1 MLYNLLVPLSDYL
14 SILNVFRYITFRT
27 AYAAVTAMI
36 ITLLIGPY
44 MIRKLKE
51 MSFNMKSKGYEPDR
65 HKQKEGTPTMG
76 GVIIV
81 GSAVLSTLLWA
92 NLENPYIWI
101 VLFVFISYG
110 LLGFMDDYKKTILKN
125 PDGISAKTK
134 FMGQLVVAVAATA
147 MIMQADTEGVAT
159 KLAMPFFKHIVF
171 DLSYFYFVF
180 AVFVIIGASN
190 AVNLTD
196 GLDGLAIA
204 PSVIAFGTLALLVYL
219 SGNIKFAEYL
229 QIIYVRG
236 AGELAVF
243 CGAMVGAG
251 LGFLWY
257 NAHPASVFMGDVGS
271 LSIGGAL
278 ATVAVIA
285 KHELVLAIVGGVF
298 VVETLS
304 VILQVGYF
312 KMSGG
317 KRLFRMAPIHHHFE
331 LAGWSETKITVRFWI
346 VSIILALVALS
357 TLKLR

>member
-1 MLYNLLVPLSDYL
+1 MLYNLLVPLSEQL

-44 MIRKLKE
+44 VIRRLKE
-51 MSFNMKSKGYEPDR
+51 MSFSMKSKGYEPER
-65 HKQKEGTPTMG
+65 HKTKEGTPTMG

-81 GSAVLSTLLWA
+81 GSAVISSVLWA
-92 NLENPYIWI
+92 DLRNPYVWI
-101 VLFVFISYG
+101 VLFVFTAYG
-110 LLGFMDDYKKTILKN
+110 LLGFADDYKKTILKN
-125 PDGISAKTK
+125 PNGISARAK

-147 MIMQADTEGVAT
+147 MIMQVDAGGVST
-159 KLAMPFFKHIVF
+159 KLAMPFFKDFIV
-171 DLSYFYFVF
+171 DLSYFYFAF
-180 AVFVIIGASN
+180 AIFVIIGSSN

-204 PSVIAFGTLALLVYL
+204 PSVIAFGTIGLFVYL
-219 SGNIKFAEYL
+219 SGHVNFANYL
-229 QIIYVRG
+229 QIMYVRN
-236 AGELAVF
+236 AGELAIF

-285 KHELVLAIVGGVF
+285 KHEIILAIVGGIF

-304 VILQVGYF
+304 VIFQVGYF
-312 KMSGG
+312 RLTGG
-317 KRLFRMAPIHHHFE
+317 RRLFRMAPIHHHFE
-331 LAGWSETKITVRFWI
+331 LSGWSETKITVRFWI

>member
-1 MLYNLLVPLSDYL
+1 
-14 SILNVFRYITFRT
+14 
-27 AYAAVTAMI
+27 MI

-44 MIRKLKE
+44 VIRKLKE

-65 HKQKEGTPTMG
+65 HKVKEGTPTMG

-81 GSAVLSTLLWA
+81 GSAVFSSLLWA
-92 NLENPYIWI
+92 DLKNPYIWI

-110 LLGFMDDYKKTILKN
+110 LLGFVDDYKKTILKN
-125 PDGISAKTK
+125 PNGISARTK
-134 FMGQLVVAVAATA
+134 FMGQLVVAVAAMA
-147 MIMQADTEGVAT
+147 MIMLADKGGVST
-159 KLAMPFFKHIVF
+159 KLAMPFFKKFVV
-171 DLSYFYFVF
+171 DLSFYYFAF
-180 AVFVIIGASN
+180 ALFVIIGTSN

-204 PSVIAFGTLALLVYL
+204 PAVIAFATIGLFVYL
-219 SGNIKFAEYL
+219 AGHVKFADYL
-229 QIIYVRG
+229 QIIYVRD
-236 AGELAVF
+236 AGELTIF

-251 LGFLWY
+251 LGFLWF
-257 NAHPASVFMGDVGS
+257 NAYPASVFMGDVGS

-285 KHELVLAIVGGVF
+285 KHEIVLAIVGGLF

-304 VILQVGYF
+304 VIFQVGYF
-312 KMSGG
+312 KVTHG

-331 LAGWSETKITVRFWI
+331 LSGWSETKITVRFWI
-346 VSIILALVALS
+346 ISIILALVALS

>member
-14 SILNVFRYITFRT
+14 SILNVFRYITFRA

-36 ITLLIGPY
+36 ITIIIGPY
-44 MIRKLKE
+44 VIRKLRE
-51 MSFNMKSKGYEPDR
+51 MSFNMQSKGYEPER
-65 HKQKEGTPTMG
+65 HKTKEGTPTMG
-76 GVIIV
+76 GVIIL
-81 GSAVLSTLLWA
+81 GSAVCSCLLWA
-92 NLENPYIWI
+92 DLKNPYIWI

-110 LLGFMDDYKKTILKN
+110 LLGFVDDYKKTILKS

-134 FMGQLVVAVAATA
+134 FISQLVVAVAATA
-147 MIMQADTEGVAT
+147 MIMQVDLSGNAT
-159 KLAMPFFKHIVF
+159 KLAMPFFKHFVL
-171 DLSYFYFVF
+171 DLSYFYFAF
-180 AVFVIIGASN
+180 AIFVIIGSSN

-196 GLDGLAIA
+196 GLDGLAIM
-204 PSVIAFGTLALLVYL
+204 PSVIAFVTIGLFVYL
-219 SGNIKFAEYL
+219 TGHVKFASYL
-229 QIIYVRG
+229 QIIYVRNV
-236 AGELAVF
+236 GELSVF

-251 LGFLWY
+251 LGFLWF

-285 KHELVLAIVGGVF
+285 KHEIVLAIVGGVF
-298 VVETLS
+298 VMETMS

-312 KMSGG
+312 KMTGG

-331 LAGWSETKITVRFWI
+331 LAGWSETKVTVRFWI
-346 VSIILALVALS
+346 ISIILALVALS

>member
-1 MLYNLLVPLSDYL
+1 MLYNLLVPLSDHI
-14 SILNVFRYITFRT
+14 SILNVFRYITFRA
-27 AYAAVTAMI
+27 AYAAITALL
-36 ITLLIGPY
+36 ITLIVGPY
-44 MIRKLKE
+44 AIRRLKE
-51 MSFNMKSKGYEPDR
+51 MSFHMKSKGYEPDR
-65 HKQKEGTPTMG
+65 HKKKEGTPTMG

-81 GSAVLSTLLWA
+81 GSAMVSCLLWA
-92 NLENPYIWI
+92 DLKDPYVWI
-101 VLFVFISYG
+101 VLFVFFAYG
-110 LLGFMDDYKKTILKN
+110 VLGFADDYKKTILKN
-125 PDGISAKTK
+125 PNGISARTK
-134 FMGQLVVAVAATA
+134 FTGQLVVAVVATA

-159 KLAMPFFKHIVF
+159 KLAMPFFKHLII

-180 AVFVIIGASN
+180 AIFIIIGASN

-204 PSVIAFGTLALLVYL
+204 PSVIAFATIGLFVYMA
-219 SGNIKFAEYL
+219 GNVKFADYL

-236 AGELAVF
+236 SGELAVF

-251 LGFLWY
+251 LGFLWF

-285 KHELVLAIVGGVF
+285 KHEIVLAIVGGLF
-298 VVETLS
+298 VMETIS

-312 KMSGG
+312 RMTGG

-346 VSIILALVALS
+346 ISIILALIALS

>member
-1 MLYNLLVPLSDYL
+1 VLYNLLVPLSDYL

-36 ITLLIGPY
+36 ITLIIGPY
-44 MIRKLKE
+44 VIRKLQE

-76 GVIIV
+76 GIIIV
-81 GSAVLSTLLWA
+81 GSAVFSTLLWA
-92 NLENPYIWI
+92 DLTNQYVWI
-101 VLFVFISYG
+101 VLFVFAAYG
-110 LLGFMDDYKKTILKN
+110 LLGFIDDYKKTILKN

-147 MIMQADTEGVAT
+147 MILSVDADGNAT
-159 KLAMPFFKHIVF
+159 KLAMPFFKDFIM
-171 DLSYFYFVF
+171 DLSFFYFAF
-180 AVFVIIGASN
+180 ALFVIIGTSN

-196 GLDGLAIA
+196 GLDGLAIM
-204 PSVIAFGTLALLVYL
+204 PSVIAFATIGLFVYMA
-219 SGNIKFAEYL
+219 GHVKFADYL
-229 QIIYVRG
+229 HIIYVRD
-236 AGELAVF
+236 AGELSVF

-278 ATVAVIA
+278 ATVAVIS
-285 KHELVLAIVGGVF
+285 KHEIVLAIVGGIF

-304 VILQVGYF
+304 VIFQVGYY

-331 LAGWSETKITVRFWI
+331 LAGWSETKVTVRFWI
-346 VSIILALVALS
+346 ISIILALVALS